1 MNPKFCQV
9 SGYAAEEVLGKTP
22 RILKSGL
29 LSDEFYRELWSTIL
43 AGEEWH
49 GMFHN
54 RTKGGDLVWELASI
68 SPIRDDRGVVTHF
81 VGVKEDFTEMKRL
94 QDRMDNLAH
103 HDQLT
108 GLPNRT
114 LFQDR
119 LKQAHVVARRRGRG
133 YALFYL
139 DLDGFKG
146 VNDHHGH
153 ERGDRLLQ
161 EVARRVSGCVRETD
175 TVARIGGDEFMV
187 ILADLQDRDTA
198 ASIARLITEAVIQ
211 PMDLDGVTAA
221 IGVSIGIS
229 FYPQD
234 ADDPDRVVACADA
247 AMYRVKNHRKNG
259 FAFWEP

>member
-1 MNPKFCQV
+1 
-9 SGYAAEEVLGKTP
+9 
-22 RILKSGL
+22 
-29 LSDEFYRELWSTIL
+29 
-43 AGEEWH
+43 
-49 GMFHN
+49 MFQN
-54 RTKGGDLVWELASI
+54 RTKRGDLVWELASI

-119 LKQAHVVARRRGRG
+119 LRQTHVLARRRGRG

-146 VNDHHGH
+146 VNDNHGH

-161 EVARRVSGCVRETD
+161 EVARRVSACVRETD

-198 ASIARLITEAVIQ
+198 ASIARLITEAVIG
-211 PMDLDGVTAA
+211 PMDLDGVTVT

-229 FYPQD
+229 FCPRD
-234 ADDPDRVVACADA
+234 ADDPDRVRLLRRRRHVPGEEPAQERLRLLGAVSTWPDGRRCGESSMSSFAIIRPGDLSWPQFQYLNPRCAAC
-247 AMYRVKNHRKNG
+247 
-259 FAFWEP
+259 PSTTTTS